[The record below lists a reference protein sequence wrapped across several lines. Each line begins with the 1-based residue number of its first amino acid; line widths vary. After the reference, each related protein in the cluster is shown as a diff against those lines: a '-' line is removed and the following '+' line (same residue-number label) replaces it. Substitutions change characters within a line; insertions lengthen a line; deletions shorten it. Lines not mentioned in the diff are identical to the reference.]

1 MGDDTFEN
9 LPKEQ
14 RRSLIR
20 RAAIRPLASAVA
32 LVVVYFVIPME
43 NLESASAI
51 GGLVLGLVFVSALFA
66 WQIRKIVHAEHP
78 GLQAIAGLGLM
89 LPGYLLAF
97 ATLYHLMSL
106 SGSENFNEPLTKID
120 SLYFTLVCFSTVG
133 FGDITATTEVARA
146 IVSAQIVGNLFLIAV
161 GVRII
166 TAAVRLGQRRRGGE
180 TSGEITP

>member
-1 MGDDTFEN
+1 MANEQFEN

-14 RRSLIR
+14 RRRLIR
-20 RAAIRPLASAVA
+20 RVVIRTLASAIA
-32 LVVVYFVIPME
+32 LVVAYFLIPME

-51 GGLVLGLVFVSALFA
+51 GGLVLGLAFVGGLFT
-66 WQIRKIVHAEHP
+66 WQIWKIVRAEHP
-78 GLQAIAGLGLM
+78 GLQAIEGLGLM

-97 ATLYHLMSL
+97 ATLYHLMSV
-106 SGSENFNEPLTKID
+106 SGPENFNEPLTKVD

-146 IVSAQIVGNLFLIAV
+146 VVSAQIVGNLFLIAV

-166 TAAVRLGQRRRGGE
+166 TAAVRLGQRRKGAA
-180 TSGEITP
+180 T

>member
-1 MGDDTFEN
+1 MTDEAFEN
-9 LPKEQ
+9 LPREQ

-20 RAAIRPLASAVA
+20 RAAFRPLLSAVA

-51 GGLVLGLVFVSALFA
+51 GGLVLGVVFVGALFA
-66 WQIRKIVHAEHP
+66 WQIRKIVRAEHP

-97 ATLYHLMSL
+97 ATLYHLMSV
-106 SGSENFNEPLTKID
+106 SAPENFDEPLTKID

-166 TAAVRLGQRRRGGE
+166 TAAVRLGQRRRGVAQ
-180 TSGEITP
+180 